1 METSQEQGLL
11 ELGSQIGGFR
21 DIFKLKTG
29 RGRGQEFKMLSFSE
43 ILAATDDFSFAR
55 KLGEGGFG
63 PVYKVKFKFIWKF
76 KK

>member
-1 METSQEQGLL
+1 
-11 ELGSQIGGFR
+11 
-21 DIFKLKTG
+21 
-29 RGRGQEFKMLSFSE
+29 MLSFSE